1 MMINESDLVDELRSS
16 GAAQVTAEEF
26 AAQVK
31 SMTEQ
36 VAMET
41 ASQDSLTIFHEIALA
56 HGFAPDNARQL
67 LVEAGRLFELDDEW
81 TPADA
86 IFVSDWLKEAQ
97 AKKRR
102 ATPGLPYEPDV
113 DGAARIPEPAYDD
126 ARIQNSIIDAEV
138 VDPPQAVA
146 TTMVGD
152 MDLSINFDTREQA
165 EEFLAT
171 LKESGVSLGKPG
183 NARVVMKVSSYT
195 AQAAVWQ
202 DL

>member
-1 MMINESDLVDELRSS
+1 MINETELADQLRGSEVS
-16 GAAQVTAEEF
+16 QVTAEEF

-31 SMTEQ
+31 GMTEEH
-36 VAMET
+36 AMET
-41 ASQDSLTIFHEIALA
+41 SAQDSLTVFHEIALA
-56 HGFAPDNARQL
+56 HGFTPDNARNL
-67 LVEAGRLFELDDEW
+67 MIEAGRTFELDDEW
-81 TPADA
+81 TPEDA
-86 IFVSDWLKEAQ
+86 IHLSEWLREAQ

-102 ATPGLPYEPDV
+102 TSPEFPYEADEV
-113 DGAARIPEPAYDD
+113 GAARIPAPSYDD
-126 ARIQNSIIDAEV
+126 ARVVTEVIDTEV
-138 VDPPQAVA
+138 VSTPQAVA
-146 TTMVGD
+146 NTVVGD

-183 NARVVMKVSSYT
+183 AARVVMTISSYT